1 MFQRARLLLVLV
13 TLTLGLVLPLCA
25 ERPAVASTE
34 TPNDSVISV
43 KSISTRYDSEFE
55 TFHIL
60 GELVNTL
67 KVPVENLQLNVTFY
81 DGQGNLT
88 GTIISAPFFTKLGP
102 GEKTAFDI
110 VAQGQEAA
118 DLLNFSYYKISKTF
132 EKTELEKEKLL
143 KLDIRQMSV
152 DTCGYYRI
160 EGTIANLARDH
171 TNGVSVSGA
180 FYNEQNQ
187 IVATGITAIKDRIDS
202 TKNDDFI
209 LTVDRQALPHFAYY
223 SLNVQ
228 SENYTAASFE
238 GEEDLTNFHSLKPIG
253 GKIMTVTTAQQTYT
267 LNDDL
272 VSVSG
277 MIPIEEVKKREPNSL
292 VLIKIL
298 AGSGSIPVLV
308 TAPVSK
314 EGTFARDVEFQMDE
328 SMKGQAF
335 RVRAEYFGMMAEST
349 FSVAHISGNDEPPV
363 CENPQK
369 IAIAELK
376 TASDMASKTN
386 VSSFLSGSEFSKG
399 SEVMLSATVDNELSR
414 LQNVTIIFEVFD
426 SQGVVVFLQATTS
439 AVDPNARQEVQVPWR
454 AQEEGTFVV
463 KSFAVSTL
471 YQPVLLSTGA
481 PLSVKV
487 S

>member
-13 TLTLGLVLPLCA
+13 TLTLGMILSLCL
-25 ERPAVASTE
+25 ERPAIASTE
-34 TPNDSVISV
+34 TPSDSVISI
-43 KSISTRYDSEFE
+43 KSVSTRYDSEFE

-81 DGQGNLT
+81 DSQGNLT
-88 GTIISAPFFTKLGP
+88 GTIISSPFFTKLGP
-102 GEKTAFDI
+102 GEKSAFD
-110 VAQGQEAA
+110 VSVRGREAA

-132 EKTELEKEKLL
+132 ERTEQEKEKLL

-171 TNGVSVSGA
+171 TNGVSVYGA

-202 TKNDDFI
+202 TKNNDFA

-253 GKIMTVTTAQQTYT
+253 GKIMTVTTERETYSI
-267 LNDDL
+267 NDDK
-272 VSVSG
+272 VSVRG
-277 MIPIEEVKKREPNSL
+277 MIPIEEVKKREENSL

-298 AGSGSIPVLV
+298 TGSGSVPVLV
-308 TAPVSK
+308 TAPVAK
-314 EGTFARDVEFQMDE
+314 EGTFAREVEFQMDE

-349 FSVAHISGNDEPPV
+349 FSVAHAAGSDELPV

-376 TASDMASKTN
+376 TVNDVSSKAN
-386 VSSFLSGSEFSKG
+386 VTSFLSGSELSKD
-399 SEVMLSATVDNELSR
+399 SDVMLTATVDNELSR
-414 LQNVTIIFEVFD
+414 RQNVTLIFEVFD
-426 SQGVVVFLQATTS
+426 SRGVVVFLHTTTS
-439 AVDPNARQEVQVPWR
+439 EIDPNARQEIQVPWR
-454 AQEEGTFVV
+454 PETEGMFVI

-487 S
+487 L